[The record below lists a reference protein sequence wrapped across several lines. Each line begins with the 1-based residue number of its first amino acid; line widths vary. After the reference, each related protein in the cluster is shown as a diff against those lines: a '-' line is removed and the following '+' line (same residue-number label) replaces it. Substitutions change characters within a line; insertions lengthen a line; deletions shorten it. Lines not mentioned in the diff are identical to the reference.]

1 MLDKYNYEIKKN
13 SLLEKNFSRFIKVV
27 CSIIVKSNSS
37 YFEKRDMISYLRNF
51 KYITFKERLVL
62 DIFFVIYILKLNK
75 VKNIG
80 MYKLVNCLNKI
91 LYR

>member
-1 MLDKYNYEIKKN
+1 M
-13 SLLEKNFSRFIKVV
+13 
-27 CSIIVKSNSS
+27 
-37 YFEKRDMISYLRNF
+37 MSYLRNF

-80 MYKLVNCLNKI
+80 MYKVINYLNKI
-91 LYR
+91 LYS